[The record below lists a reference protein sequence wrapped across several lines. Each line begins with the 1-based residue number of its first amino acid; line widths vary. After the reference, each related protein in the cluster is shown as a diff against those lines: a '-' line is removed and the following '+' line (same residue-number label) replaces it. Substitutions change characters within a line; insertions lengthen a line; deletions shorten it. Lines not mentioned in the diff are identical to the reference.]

1 MTHNEPP
8 TLTVR
13 QATSADRDTLL
24 ALVTACI
31 DGMRAQQIDQ
41 WDEQYPNVVAIDRDL
56 HQGTAHVGLLGDTL
70 VAMIVVNEYQDPEY
84 ADVAWQYAEGRVAVV
99 HRLMVHPDA
108 EGHGLARL
116 MMAFA
121 EQLAADLGYALIR
134 LDAFS
139 LNPRALRLYQALDY
153 HDAGTIRLR
162 KGIFHCFE
170 KQLAARR

>member
-1 MTHNEPP
+1 MNQ
-8 TLTVR
+8 LTIRPAIV
-13 QATSADRDTLL
+13 ADRDALL

-41 WDEQYPNVVAIDRDL
+41 WDEHYPNAVAIDRDL
-56 HQGTAHVGLLGDTL
+56 QQGTAYVGLHGGAL
-70 VAMIVVNEYQDPEY
+70 VAMIVVNDYQDPEY
-84 ADVAWQYAEGRVAVV
+84 ADVAWQYTEGSVAVV

-108 EGHGLARL
+108 EGRGLARV
-116 MMAFA
+116 MMASA

-170 KQLAARR
+170 KQLPTGR